1 MLQPPI
7 NVKASDFL
15 NDQFVMPRVQ
25 AATAQWKFACS
36 MESHVTVERSAD
48 CFTVERLIGIC

>member
-25 AATAQWKFACS
+25 AATAQ
-36 MESHVTVERSAD
+36 
-48 CFTVERLIGIC
+48 